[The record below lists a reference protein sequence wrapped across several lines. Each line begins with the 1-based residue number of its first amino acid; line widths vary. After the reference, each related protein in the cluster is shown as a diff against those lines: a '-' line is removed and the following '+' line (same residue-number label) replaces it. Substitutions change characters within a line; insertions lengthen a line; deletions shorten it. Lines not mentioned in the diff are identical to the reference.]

1 MLRYKTPEI
10 KISEIHIDSEIA
22 ATFTEVGGDNDTDW
36 LENWTS
42 AIGGNN

>member
-22 ATFTEVGGDNDTDW
+22 ATFTEVGDNETDW
-36 LENWTS
+36 LEKWTS
-42 AIGGNN
+42 AIGDNN